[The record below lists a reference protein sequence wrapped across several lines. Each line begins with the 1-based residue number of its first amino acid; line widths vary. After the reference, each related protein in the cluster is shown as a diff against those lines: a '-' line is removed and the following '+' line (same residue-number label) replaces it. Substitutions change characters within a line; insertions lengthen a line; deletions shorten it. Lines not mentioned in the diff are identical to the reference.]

1 MSEFG
6 ESFPFVTVAVC
17 TLGKAKTLEDTIKS
31 LLNQS
36 YPSDKYEIIVVVD
49 ESTKA
54 YNRLKKYP
62 IRLLFREKIGG
73 LSSARNL
80 CVKHANGEII
90 AFTDDDC
97 IADRLWLEELVKVFV
112 SDDKTKA
119 VGGIVRSLHSDAI
132 SKAITL
138 LELVGVAWLHKEEV
152 SDMGRKR
159 IAGINSAFQK
169 FTVESIGGWDEN
181 IAYGADDVDIS
192 HRLFKKGHKLKLTPK
207 AVIYH
212 NHRSSLRDVF
222 WWSHNLGMGY
232 SHYLKKHRNYLRGFL
247 ILMPLLAILSIPAAM
262 IITLVFFGMSTS
274 IIVLVLSVLGYLGW
288 IYYKSRL
295 VKIDLDLKLVALTP
309 IVALCF
315 SIGGIIGRLK
325 GFVKK

>member
-1 MSEFG
+1 MSELG
-6 ESFPFVTVAVC
+6 NSFPFVTVAVC

-31 LLNQS
+31 LLSQS

-49 ESTKA
+49 ESTRA

-62 IRLLFREKIGG
+62 IRLLFRKKIGG

-97 IADRLWLEELVKVFV
+97 IADRFWLEELVKVFV
-112 SDDKTKA
+112 SDDKTKG

-132 SKAITL
+132 SKGITL
-138 LELVGVAWLHKEEV
+138 LELVGVAWLHKEEI
-152 SDMGRKR
+152 SDMRRKR

-169 FTVESIGGWDEN
+169 STVESIGGWDEK

-192 HRLFKKGHKLKLTPK
+192 HRLIKEGHKLKLTPK
-207 AVIYH
+207 AVVYH
-212 NHRSSLRDVF
+212 NHRSSLREVF

-232 SHYLKKHRNYLRGFL
+232 SYYIKKHKNYLRGFL

-262 IITLVFFGMSTS
+262 MITLIFFGIFTP
-274 IIVLVLSVLGYLGW
+274 IIVLGLSVLGYLGW
-288 IYYKSRL
+288 IYYKSRIAN
-295 VKIDLDLKLVALTP
+295 IDLDLKSVVLIP
-309 IVALCF
+309 IIALCF

-325 GFVKK
+325 GFIKK